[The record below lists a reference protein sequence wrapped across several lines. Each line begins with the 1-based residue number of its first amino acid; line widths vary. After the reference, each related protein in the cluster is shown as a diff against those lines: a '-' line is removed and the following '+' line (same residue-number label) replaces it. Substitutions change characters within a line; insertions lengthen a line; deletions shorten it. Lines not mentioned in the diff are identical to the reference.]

1 MSKKENY
8 DVSPSDNKWQVKKH
22 GSSRASKKFDTQKK
36 AIDYG
41 KKQAK
46 KNKSELYIKNRK
58 GQVREANSYG
68 DDTYPPKG

>member
-1 MSKKENY
+1 MSKKKNY
-8 DVSPSDNKWQVKKH
+8 EVAPDGGQWKVKGHGNK
-22 GSSRASKKFDTQKK
+22 RASKKFDTQKQ

-58 GQVREANSYG
+58 GRIRDANSY
-68 DDTYPPKG
+68 DKDPYPPKG